1 MVTSSRCLLALVACL
16 AALTGYNSSGSSSS
30 SSVDVGSDCF
40 SADADAGTKATD
52 CGSLECLCPRDPV
65 PGVCSQACSKQAD
78 CAPLGDDMSCAK
90 DFCAGVNVCLQGYSG
105 PKVP

>member
-1 MVTSSRCLLALVACL
+1 MMTFVRGLLTLVACL
-16 AALTGYNSSGSSSS
+16 TALSGCGSSGSG
-30 SSVDVGSDCF
+30 SSVDVGSSCF
-40 SADADAGTKATD
+40 SADAGVEATD
-52 CGSLECLCPRDPV
+52 CGSLECLCPSDPV

-78 CAPLGDDMSCAK
+78 CDALGDDMSCAQ